1 VIGTPD
7 DLVAAIRALMELSG
21 GFGTVI
27 GFAHDWANRENTAR
41 SWDLVARHVIPE
53 INGYLEGYRTSRQ
66 YVIDHRESFERA
78 GAAVM
83 QKIMGNE
90 RAAAALQVTLA
101 GATAMP
107 AGHAPDLQKERDRA
121 AE

>member
-7 DLVAAIRALMELSG
+7 DLVKSIRSLMALSG

-27 GFAHDWANRENTAR
+27 GFAHDWANRENTAK
-41 SWDLVARHVIPE
+41 SWDLVARYVIPE
-53 INGYLEGYRTSRQ
+53 INGMLEGYRTSRQ

-83 QKIMGNE
+83 SKIMGNE
-90 RAAAALQVTLA
+90 RAAAALKETLA
-101 GATAMP
+101 SRTAMP
-107 AGHAPDLQKERDRA
+107 AGHAPDLQKGRA